1 VIKLSVLQLYI
12 QVIIIVGLVQ
22 TCPARL
28 TCACLMRER
37 LMIWPFEHD
46 VPAAT
51 SRQTVEPATTWP
63 YCLPSEEQEMPSL
76 LEEPLDE
83 PVEAAG

>member
-1 VIKLSVLQLYI
+1 
-12 QVIIIVGLVQ
+12 
-22 TCPARL
+22 
-28 TCACLMRER
+28 
-37 LMIWPFEHD
+37 MIWPFEHD